1 MGIIKAFTGAAGG
14 VMADQWL
21 EMYCC
26 DSIPQGIL
34 AYRGR
39 KHVSER
45 SSNTKGDE
53 NVISDGSV
61 IVVNEGQSAI
71 AVEQGK
77 VIGCYTQPGEHIFH
91 GGSASIF
98 SGGGVKGI
106 GKEILTRVGFGG
118 DVAIHQFVL
127 FIDMK
132 EQMGNPFS
140 VSFPI
145 CVTDEEIG
153 MQLTAT
159 GYAKGLFSF
168 RITDPMAFYQ
178 RIFRGANGTISVS
191 DVLPQLQAEYAT
203 ALMEASS
210 RLFAGSLRLSDM
222 PGKTGRMAEE
232 VSRCMTEKWV
242 GLRGFT
248 VVSTALESLTVCD
261 KDSRVIQTVQRAKM
275 LRDPAMAAA
284 TLTDAQAEAM
294 TEAARNE
301 NGGFVAVRAVYPP
314 APVNPVNPVY
324 PVNPANPVPP
334 PYVPAAPSASP
345 LPNVSFSPAA
355 QKLPNVPAAP
365 NPQPTGN
372 IFLTPDGDDK
382 PRLWYCPNCRKVL
395 TSKFCPE
402 CGAKRKN

>member
-1 MGIIKAFTGAAGG
+1 MGIIKAFTGATGG

-21 EMYCC
+21 EMYYC

-34 AYRGR
+34 AYRGKKR
-39 KHVSER
+39 VSER

-77 VIGCYTQPGEHIFH
+77 VIDCYTQPGEHIFH

-106 GKEILTRVGFGG
+106 GKEIFHRVGFGG
-118 DVAIHQFVL
+118 DVAIHQFIL
-127 FIDMK
+127 YIDMK
-132 EQMGNPFS
+132 EHMGNPFS

-153 MQLTAT
+153 LQLNANA
-159 GYAKGLFSF
+159 YAKGVFSF

-178 RIFRGANGTISVS
+178 RIFRGANGTMSVQ

-203 ALMEASS
+203 AMMEASS

-222 PGKTGRMAEE
+222 PGKASKIADA
-232 VSRCMTEKWV
+232 VSECMTEKWV

-248 VVSTALESLTVCD
+248 VVSTAIDSLTVLD
-261 KDSRVIQTVQRAKM
+261 AEKRTIQTIQRDKI
-275 LRDPAMAAA
+275 LRDPTMAAA
-284 TLTDAQAEAM
+284 TLTGAQADAM
-294 TEAARNE
+294 RDAARNE
-301 NGGFVAVRAVYPP
+301 SGGGFVAVMAAYPP
-314 APVNPVNPVY
+314 AP
-324 PVNPANPVPP
+324 NPA
-334 PYVPAAPSASP
+334 P
-345 LPNVSFSPAA
+345 LPNVSGVPTA
-355 QKLPNVPAAP
+355 KPLPNVQSAP
-365 NPQPTGN
+365 KVQN
-372 IFLTPDGDDK
+372 IFLAQDDADK
-382 PRLWYCPNCRKVL
+382 PKLWYCPNCKKYL
-395 TSKFCPE
+395 TSKFCPD
-402 CGAKRKN
+402 CGAKRKQ

>member
-1 MGIIKAFTGAAGG
+1 MGIIKAFTGATGG

-21 EMYCC
+21 EMYYC

-34 AYRGR
+34 AYRGKKR
-39 KHVSER
+39 VSER

-77 VIGCYTQPGEHIFH
+77 VIDCYTQPGEHIFH

-106 GKEILTRVGFGG
+106 GKEIFHRVGFGG
-118 DVAIHQFVL
+118 DVAIHQFIL
-127 FIDMK
+127 YIDMK
-132 EQMGNPFS
+132 EHMGNPFS

-153 MQLTAT
+153 LQLNANA
-159 GYAKGLFSF
+159 YAKGVFSF
-168 RITDPMAFYQ
+168 RVTDPMAFYQ
-178 RIFRGANGTISVS
+178 RIFRGANGTMSVQ

-210 RLFAGSLRLSDM
+210 TLFTGSLRLSDM
-222 PGKTGRMAEE
+222 PGKVGKLSGA
-232 VSRCMTEKWV
+232 VSGCMTEKWV
-242 GLRGFT
+242 SLRGFT
-248 VVSTALESLTVCD
+248 VVSTAIESLTVCD
-261 KDSRVIQTVQRAKM
+261 KDMRTIQTIERAKIN
-275 LRDPAMAAA
+275 RDPAMAAA
-284 TLTDAQAEAM
+284 TLTTAQADAM
-294 TEAARNE
+294 TEAAGNE

-314 APVNPVNPVY
+314 APD
-324 PVNPANPVPP
+324 PAPMPN
-334 PYVPAAPSASP
+334 AFQAPTAQP
-345 LPNVSFSPAA
+345 IPNVAHFPTA
-355 QKLPNVPAAP
+355 QKLPNVPVAP
-365 NPQPTGN
+365 KPQPTQN
-372 IFLTPDGDDK
+372 IFLTPDDENK
-382 PRLWYCPNCRKVL
+382 PKLWYCPNCRKMR

-402 CGAKRKN
+402 CGAQRKG

>member
-1 MGIIKAFTGAAGG
+1 MGIIKAFTGATGG

-21 EMYCC
+21 EMYYC

-34 AYRGR
+34 AYRGKKR
-39 KHVSER
+39 VSER

-77 VIGCYTQPGEHIFH
+77 VIDCYTQPGEHIFH

-106 GKEILTRVGFGG
+106 GKEIFQRVGFGG
-118 DVAIHQFVL
+118 DVAIHQFIL
-127 FIDMK
+127 YIDMK
-132 EQMGNPFS
+132 EHMGNPFS

-153 MQLTAT
+153 LQLNANA
-159 GYAKGLFSF
+159 YAKGVFSF

-178 RIFRGANGTISVS
+178 RIFRGANGTMSVQ
-191 DVLPQLQAEYAT
+191 DVLPQIQAEYAT

-210 RLFAGSLRLSDM
+210 TLFTGSLRLSDM
-222 PGKTGRMAEE
+222 PGKVGKLSGA
-232 VSRCMTEKWV
+232 VSGCMTEKWV
-242 GLRGFT
+242 SLRGFT
-248 VVSTALESLTVCD
+248 VVSTAIESLTVCD
-261 KDSRVIQTVQRAKM
+261 KDMRTIQTIERAKIN
-275 LRDPAMAAA
+275 RDPAMAAA
-284 TLTDAQAEAM
+284 TLTTAQADAM

-314 APVNPVNPVY
+314 AA
-324 PVNPANPVPP
+324 NPA
-334 PYVPAAPSASP
+334 P
-345 LPNVSFSPAA
+345 LPNVSSAPVVE
-355 QKLPNVPAAP
+355 KIPSVPAAP
-365 NPQPTGN
+365 KPQPTQN
-372 IFLTPDGDDK
+372 IFLMPDDDDK
-382 PRLWYCPNCRKVL
+382 PKLWYCPNCRKML
-395 TSKFCPE
+395 TSKFCPD
-402 CGAKRKN
+402 CGAKRKG